1 MSPLVSVSLGGFLSI
16 FPGRLRHTD
25 EKSPGAILGPVQGLW
40 LDCSAVKRKLY
51 WMKVAKSGE
60 QTNVCLVWE
69 GVNEVKGEK
78 SFRHYWR
85 ILAVAT
91 RHIMPFDRLVRPV

>member
-1 MSPLVSVSLGGFLSI
+1 
-16 FPGRLRHTD
+16 
-25 EKSPGAILGPVQGLW
+25 
-40 LDCSAVKRKLY
+40 
-51 WMKVAKSGE
+51 MKVAKSGE

-78 SFRHYWR
+78 SFCHYWR

-91 RHIMPFDRLVRPV
+91 RHIMPLDRLVRPV